1 MMDKVTAFL
10 EDLATMKTESMLEL
24 ADRIRDEMGAEKSD
38 AFLQKVKPAI
48 EQAETTLGQTRTE
61 LDNGVRVLTGEEV
74 ATDTIGADDTMNTD
88 GDEVGLDDLEGPETD
103 EFGAADAE
111 AGGTEPE
118 GREQRESKEVFE
130 QSNRIY
136 SKLAGK

>member
-1 MMDKVTAFL
+1 M
-10 EDLATMKTESMLEL
+10 
-24 ADRIRDEMGAEKSD
+24 
-38 AFLQKVKPAI
+38 
-48 EQAETTLGQTRTE
+48 
-61 LDNGVRVLTGEEV
+61 
-74 ATDTIGADDTMNTD
+74 GADDTMNTS